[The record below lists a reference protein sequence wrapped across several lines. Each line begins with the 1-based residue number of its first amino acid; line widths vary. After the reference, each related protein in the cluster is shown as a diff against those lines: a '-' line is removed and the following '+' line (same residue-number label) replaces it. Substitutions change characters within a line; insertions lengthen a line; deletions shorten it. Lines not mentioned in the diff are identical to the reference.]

1 MVSEISSQSTPRRR
15 RVTIRD
21 VAEAA
26 AVSQSTASR
35 ALNGNGYVAPAV
47 RIRIQEAAS
56 ALEYVPNA
64 TARHLRRK
72 VSHTLGLVVSDLTNP
87 FYAELAAG
95 ATEQARRHGYTTMLI
110 NSGPPPTADSVSV
123 REFAEL
129 EVAGVI
135 LTPSS
140 ADVGNFL
147 RRQQIPTVEVDRQF
161 ADGIVDGVVIDNTA
175 AALRITALLT
185 ELGHRR
191 IALLID
197 ETRWATG
204 RDRYNGYRMALENA
218 GLPLD
223 PALVVVS
230 GWDASAATAA
240 ARRLLAESPSPTAI
254 FAANNILAEGVWRA
268 AGLLDLGIPDGL
280 SLVAFDDVP
289 WMSLVR
295 PGVTV
300 VAQDVV
306 AQGRTAVDVLL
317 ARLREPAGAVRTVVV
332 PYQLIRRGSC
342 GPPYDRLT

>member
-1 MVSEISSQSTPRRR
+1 MSETVTPSAPRRR
-15 RVTIRD
+15 RATIRD

-47 RIRIQEAAS
+47 RARIQQAALS
-56 ALEYVPNA
+56 LEYVPNA

-72 VSHTLGLVVSDLTNP
+72 VSHTVGLVVSDLANP

-110 NSGPPPTADSVSV
+110 NSGAPPTTETVSV
-123 REFAEL
+123 RAFAEL

-140 ADVGNFL
+140 AEVGDFL
-147 RRQQIPTVEVDRQF
+147 RRHQIPVVEVDRQF
-161 ADGIVDGVVIDNTA
+161 ADGVVDGVVIDNTA
-175 AALRITALLT
+175 AALRVTTLLT
-185 ELGHRR
+185 DLGHRR

-204 RDRYNGYRMALENA
+204 RDRYTGYRIALEDA

-223 PALVVVS
+223 PALVVVA
-230 GWDASAATAA
+230 GWDAPAATAA
-240 ARRLLAESPSPTAI
+240 AHRLLAGEHRPSAI
-254 FAANNILAEGVWRA
+254 FAANNISAEGVWRA
-268 AGLLDLGIPDGL
+268 ADRLGLRVPDDL
-280 SLVAFDDVP
+280 SLVTFDDVP

-317 ARLREPAGAVRTVVV
+317 ARLREPTGAVRTVVV
-332 PYQLIRRGSC
+332 PYQLIRRGSS
-342 GPPYDRLT
+342 GPPPP